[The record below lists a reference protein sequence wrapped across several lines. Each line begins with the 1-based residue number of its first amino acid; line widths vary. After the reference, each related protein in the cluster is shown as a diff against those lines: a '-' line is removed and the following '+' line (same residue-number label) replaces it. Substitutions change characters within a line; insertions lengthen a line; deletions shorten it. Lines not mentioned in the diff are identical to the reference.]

1 MSLIGGKKREVS
13 ENQEFGKKVGLFE
26 ASVVAINP
34 DVEEFKEKLGIELK
48 EESKATEYLG
58 ETKDGDA
65 YVRINFWLEEVK
77 SGDKYPVSFMLIN
90 KERENKDMTKKQ
102 YINSVGVCS
111 WADSPK
117 NLPDWFTER
126 EYRVANVGEEEFYNF
141 LRTWLSQL
149 DYRSA
154 ETTLELDWRKL
165 MKGNVK
171 DLRDQIDGEWCG
183 NVVALATVSI
193 REKDGEMKE
202 YQSVYN
208 KAFLSPYSLKQFRLV
223 NYQDAM
229 VQENLKR
236 KKPKDLKAHE
246 RFVLG
251 VIGEYGVKDNYVLKD
266 LMEYNPD
273 DFLTASN
280 DVISSDGSDY

>member
-1 MSLIGGKKREVS
+1 MSIGGKQRETT
-13 ENQEFGKKVGLFE
+13 EGNFGKVVGLFE
-26 ASVVAINP
+26 GKVVAVNP

-65 YVRINFWLEEVK
+65 YVRINFWLEHVK
-77 SGDKYPVSFMLIN
+77 DGNKLPVSFMLIN

-183 NVVALATVSI
+183 NVVAPATVTI

-202 YQSVYN
+202 YQSVWN

-223 NYQDAM
+223 NYHDPI

-246 RFVLG
+246 KFVLAMISEFG
-251 VIGEYGVKDNYVLKD
+251 CKDVYYLGDLK
-266 LMEYNPD
+266 EYNPD
-273 DFLTASN
+273 DYLAAS
-280 DVISSDGSDY
+280 DRVISEENSDY